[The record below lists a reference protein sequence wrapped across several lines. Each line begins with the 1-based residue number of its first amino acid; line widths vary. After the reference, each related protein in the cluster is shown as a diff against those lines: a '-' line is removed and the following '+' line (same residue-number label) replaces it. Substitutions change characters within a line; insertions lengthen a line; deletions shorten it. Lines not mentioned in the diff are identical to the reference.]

1 MRFNLALLLLTLMV
15 ACAPSAEETQLTE
28 AAAAHE
34 DEAAITALWDKYDAA
49 VESGDVEAVLAI
61 HTDDSVRMP
70 PNEPTIIGKE
80 GIRSWYQ
87 RTFDE
92 ATIELEISQ
101 EEIEVL
107 GDWAFERGTFAA
119 TFTPKEEGE
128 PANDNG
134 KFVIMSQRQADGSWK
149 RARAIWS
156 SDNPPAGGGS

>member
-1 MRFNLALLLLTLMV
+1 MRFNLTLLLLPLMV
-15 ACAPSAEETQLTE
+15 ACAPTAEETRLSE
-28 AAAAHE
+28 AAAAQAHAE
-34 DEAAITALWDKYDAA
+34 AITALWDKYDAA
-49 VESGDVEAVLAI
+49 VENGDVEAVLAI

-87 RTFDE
+87 RLFDQ
-92 ATIELEISQ
+92 ATVELEISQ

-107 GDWAFERGTFAA
+107 GDWAFERGAFAA
-119 TFTPKEEGE
+119 TQTPKEEGE
-128 PANDNG
+128 PTNDNG
-134 KFVIMSQRQADGSWK
+134 KFVIMSQKQPDGSWK